1 MKQIFTL
8 LIVFLLTSCSVNS
21 SITVTIDNKSEQ
33 EIAGK
38 FYVVNDILLDN
49 ISISPKTKKEVI
61 IENNTIYDSMRK
73 QDYSEGNLIFTT
85 NDNTKY
91 IVCGYIENE
100 FNKICGAKSFHMTIK
115 EDMSYE
121 VEYK

>member
-1 MKQIFTL
+1 MKQTLTL

-38 FYVVNDILLDN
+38 LYVVNDIILDN
-49 ISISPKTKKEVI
+49 ISISPKTKNEYILSYEAIFASIK
-61 IENNTIYDSMRK
+61 K
-73 QDYSEGNLIFTT
+73 QNYFEGNLEII
-85 NDNTKY
+85 TKNGKQY
-91 IVCGYIENE
+91 VACGYTDYDVCG
-100 FNKICGAKSFHMTIK
+100 KKSFYMTIK

>member
-49 ISISPKTKKEVI
+49 ISISPKTKKEFI
-61 IENNTIYDSMRK
+61 IENDTIYDSMRK

-85 NDNTKY
+85 NNNTKY
-91 IVCGYIENE
+91 IVCGYIDAVDV
-100 FNKICGAKSFHMTIK
+100 CGKKSFYMTIK

-121 VEYK
+121 IEHIK